1 MRVDL
6 NCDLGETV
14 DGVQTADDA
23 ALFPLITSANI
34 ACGFHAGDAETMLS
48 SCLLA
53 VEHGVS
59 VGAHVSYRDR
69 AHFGRA
75 DLEVTPS
82 VLIDEIV
89 EQLEALAAAAEKAGT
104 GIRYVKPHGALYNR
118 IARDDRKA
126 DAVATAIARFSPGLP
141 LMGLSGSRV
150 AQAAAAHGL
159 PFLREAF
166 VDRAYQRNGS
176 LAPRSWPGA
185 VLHGEDE
192 IAERAVAMVTDGTVR
207 ALDGTLL
214 RVEVDSLCVHGDTPD
229 AVAMAGAVRR
239 ALADAGVD
247 LAAAV

>member
-14 DGVQTADDA
+14 DGVPTADDA

-34 ACGFHAGDAETMLS
+34 ACGFHAGDGDTMLS

-75 DLEVTPS
+75 DLEILPA
-82 VLIDEIV
+82 VLIDETI
-89 EQLEALAAAAEKAGT
+89 EQLEALATAAEKAGT
-104 GIRYVKPHGALYNR
+104 RIRYVKPHGALYNR
-118 IARDDRKA
+118 IVHDERRA
-126 DAVATAIARFSPGLP
+126 DAVAAAIAQFAPGLA

-150 AQAAAAHGL
+150 AAAAAAHGL

-176 LAPRSWPGA
+176 LAPRKWPGA
-185 VLHGEDE
+185 VLHGESE
-192 IAERAVAMVTDGTVR
+192 IAERAVAMVTEGTVR
-207 ALDGTLL
+207 ALDGSVL
-214 RVEVDSLCVHGDTPD
+214 RVEVDSLCVHGDTTD
-229 AVAMAGAVRR
+229 AVAMARAVRR
-239 ALADAGVD
+239 ALAAAGVEVR
-247 LAAAV
+247 AAV

>member
-14 DGVQTADDA
+14 NGRPTADDA
-23 ALFPLITSANI
+23 ALFPLITSASI
-34 ACGFHAGDAETMLS
+34 ACGFHAGDADSMLA

-53 VEHGVS
+53 VEHDVR
-59 VGAHVSYRDR
+59 VGAHISYLDR
-69 AHFGRA
+69 EHFGRA
-75 DLEVTPS
+75 DMEVLPA
-82 VLIDEIV
+82 VLVDQIL
-89 EQLEALAAAAEKAGT
+89 EQLAALAVAADKAGT

-118 IARDDRKA
+118 IVHDDRKA
-126 DAVATAIARFSPGLP
+126 DAVASAIAQFSPGLP

-150 AQAAAAHGL
+150 EAAAANHGL

-176 LAPRSWPGA
+176 LAPRKWPGA

-192 IAERAVAMVTDGTVR
+192 IAARAVTMVTEGTVR

-214 RVEVDSLCVHGDTPD
+214 SLEVDSLCVHGDTPD
-229 AVAMAGAVRR
+229 AVVMARAVRN
-239 ALADAGVD
+239 ALAEAGVEVR
-247 LAAAV
+247 AT

>member
-6 NCDLGETV
+6 NSDLGETV
-14 DGVQTADDA
+14 DGHPTADDA

-34 ACGFHAGDAETMLS
+34 ACGFHAGDADSMLA
-48 SCLLA
+48 SCSLA

-75 DLEVTPS
+75 DLEVLPA
-82 VLIDEIV
+82 VLIDEIL
-89 EQLEALAAAAEKAGT
+89 EQLAALAVAAEKAGT
-104 GIRYVKPHGALYNR
+104 RIRYVKPHGALYNR
-118 IARDDRKA
+118 IVHDDRKA
-126 DAVATAIARFSPGLP
+126 DAVADAVAQFSPGLP

-150 AQAAAAHGL
+150 EAAASAHGL

-176 LAPRSWPGA
+176 LAPRKWPGA

-192 IAERAVAMVTDGTVR
+192 IAARAVAMVTEGTVR
-207 ALDGTLL
+207 SLDGTLL
-214 RVEVDSLCVHGDTPD
+214 RLEVDSLCVHGDTPD
-229 AVAMAGAVRR
+229 AVAMASAVRR
-239 ALADAGVD
+239 ALAAAGVEVR
-247 LAAAV
+247 AVV

>member
-14 DGVQTADDA
+14 DGRPTADDA
-23 ALFPLITSANI
+23 ALFPLITSASI
-34 ACGFHAGDAETMLS
+34 ACGFHAGDAESMYS

-53 VEHGVS
+53 VEHDVR
-59 VGAHVSYRDR
+59 VGAHISYRDR

-75 DLEVTPS
+75 DIEVLPA
-82 VLIDEIV
+82 VLVDETL
-89 EQLEALAAAAEKAGT
+89 EQLAALAAAAEKAGT

-118 IARDDRKA
+118 IVHDDRKA
-126 DAVATAIARFSPGLP
+126 DAVASAVAQFSPGLP

-150 AQAAAAHGL
+150 QAAAAAHGL

-176 LAPRSWPGA
+176 LAPRKWPGA

-192 IAERAVAMVTDGTVR
+192 IAARAVTMVKEGTVR

-214 RVEVDSLCVHGDTPD
+214 SLEVDSLCVHGDTPD
-229 AVAMAGAVRR
+229 AVAMAVAVRR
-239 ALADAGVD
+239 ALAAAGVEVQ
-247 LAAAV
+247 AGV

>member
-14 DGVQTADDA
+14 DGRPTADDA
-23 ALFPLITSANI
+23 ALFPLVTSASI
-34 ACGFHAGDAETMLS
+34 ACGFHAGDAQSMLA

-53 VEHGVS
+53 VEHGVG

-75 DLEVTPS
+75 DVEVLPA
-82 VLIDEIV
+82 VLIDEIL
-89 EQLEALAAAAEKAGT
+89 EQLAALAAAAEQAGT

-118 IARDDRKA
+118 IVHDERRA
-126 DAVATAIARFSPGLP
+126 DAVATAIAQFSPGLP

-150 AQAAAAHGL
+150 EAAAAAHGL

-166 VDRAYQRNGS
+166 VDRAYQRNGA
-176 LAPRSWPGA
+176 LAPRKWPGA

-192 IAERAVAMVTDGTVR
+192 IAARAVGMVTGGTVR
-207 ALDGTLL
+207 ALDGTVLT
-214 RVEVDSLCVHGDTPD
+214 VAVDSLCVHGDTPD
-229 AVAMAGAVRR
+229 AVAMARAVRR
-239 ALADAGVD
+239 ALAAAGVEVR
-247 LAAAV
+247 AVV

>member
-14 DGVQTADDA
+14 DGRPTADDA
-23 ALFPLITSANI
+23 ALFPLITSASI
-34 ACGFHAGDAETMLS
+34 ACGFHAGDAESMLV
-48 SCLLA
+48 SCQLA
-53 VEHGVS
+53 IEHDVR

-75 DLEVTPS
+75 DMEVLPS
-82 VLIDEIV
+82 VLIDEIL
-89 EQLEALAAAAEKAGT
+89 EQLAALAVAADKAGA

-118 IARDDRKA
+118 IVHDDRKA
-126 DAVATAIARFSPGLP
+126 DAVASAVAQFSPGLP

-150 AQAAAAHGL
+150 EAAAAAHGL

-176 LAPRSWPGA
+176 LAPRKWPGA

-192 IAERAVAMVTDGTVR
+192 VAARAVAIVTEGTVR
-207 ALDGTLL
+207 ALDGTALSL
-214 RVEVDSLCVHGDTPD
+214 EVDSLCVHGDTPD
-229 AVAMAGAVRR
+229 AVVMARAVRR
-239 ALADAGVD
+239 ALADAGVEVR
-247 LAAAV
+247 AAV

>member
-14 DGVQTADDA
+14 DGRPTADDA
-23 ALFPLITSANI
+23 ALFPLVTSASI
-34 ACGFHAGDAETMLS
+34 ACGFHAGDAQSMLA

-75 DLEVTPS
+75 DVEVLPA
-82 VLIDEIV
+82 VLIDEIL
-89 EQLEALAAAAEKAGT
+89 EQLAALAAAAEQAGT

-118 IARDDRKA
+118 IVHDERRA
-126 DAVATAIARFSPGLP
+126 DAVATAIAQFSPGLP

-150 AQAAAAHGL
+150 EAAAAAHGL

-166 VDRAYQRNGS
+166 VDRAYQRNGA
-176 LAPRSWPGA
+176 LAPRKWPGA

-192 IAERAVAMVTDGTVR
+192 IAARAVGMVTGGTVR
-207 ALDGTLL
+207 ALDGTVLT
-214 RVEVDSLCVHGDTPD
+214 VAVDSLCVHGDTPD
-229 AVAMAGAVRR
+229 AVAMARAVRR
-239 ALADAGVD
+239 ALAAAGVEVR
-247 LAAAV
+247 AVV